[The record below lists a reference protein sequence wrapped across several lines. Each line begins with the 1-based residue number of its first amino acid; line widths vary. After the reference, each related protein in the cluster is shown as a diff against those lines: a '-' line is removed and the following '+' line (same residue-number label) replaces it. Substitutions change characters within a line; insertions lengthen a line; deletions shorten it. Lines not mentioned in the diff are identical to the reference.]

1 MPDRIV
7 IVGAGIAGATAAM
20 TLRSEGHRG
29 DIVLIGAEPE
39 EPYRRPAVSK
49 ALLAGLSPP
58 ELIRLKPPGFWDA
71 QGIELRTGVAA
82 TAVDRQRRLVTLAD
96 GRGVAYDRL
105 LLATGGR
112 PRSAPGIP
120 VLRTLADALDLRG
133 RLARRRRLVIIGGG
147 LIGLE
152 AAAIARSLGAD
163 VTILE
168 AANQVLGR
176 VLPDWIAAHVA
187 ELHRSQGVHLY
198 LGATVGEVGA
208 TADGGYYAAGPSL
221 YWLADLVLTAIGT
234 DPETA
239 LAGQSGLL
247 VDDGIVV
254 DEYLATSDP
263 DIYAAGDAARTPSG
277 RSQNWPD
284 AQQQGLTA
292 ARNMLGHAVR
302 HTGAGWCW
310 SDQYDLTLQICGDL
324 TAMPAVDG
332 SLAARDA
339 TVIFWRERTPAG
351 VVCLNRPHDF
361 DNLRKQISADLG
373 EARPA
378 RARLGAM

>member
-7 IVGAGIAGATAAM
+7 IVGAGIAGATAAL

-39 EPYRRPAVSK
+39 EPYRRPALSK
-49 ALLAGLSPP
+49 ALLAGLSTP
-58 ELIRLKPPGFWDA
+58 EQIRLKPPGFWA
-71 QGIELRTGVAA
+71 AEGIELRTGVAA
-82 TAVDRQRRLVTLAD
+82 IAVDRQRHLVTLAD
-96 GRGVAYDRL
+96 GRAVAYDRL

-112 PRSAPGIP
+112 PRSAPGLP

-133 RLARRRRLVIIGGG
+133 RLTRRRRLVIIGGG
-147 LIGLE
+147 LVGLE
-152 AAAIARSLGAD
+152 AAATARSLGAD

-168 AANQVLGR
+168 AADQVLGR

-208 TADGGYYAAGPSL
+208 TADGGYYATGPSL

-239 LAGQSGLL
+239 LAGQAGLL

-254 DEYLATSDP
+254 DDCLATSDP

-292 ARNMLGHAVR
+292 ARNMLGHAVP
-302 HTGAGWCW
+302 HTAAGWCW

-324 TAMPAVDG
+324 TATPAVDG

-339 TVIFWRERTPAG
+339 TIVFRRERTSAG

-361 DNLRKQISADLG
+361 HNLRKQISADLG
-373 EARPA
+373 EPRPA
-378 RARLGAM
+378 PAWL

>member
-7 IVGAGIAGATAAM
+7 IVGAGIAGATAAL

-39 EPYRRPAVSK
+39 EPYRRPALSK
-49 ALLAGLSPP
+49 ALIAGLSAP
-58 ELIRLKPPGFWDA
+58 EQIRLKPPGFWA
-71 QGIELRTGVAA
+71 AEGIELRTGVAA
-82 TAVDRQRRLVTLAD
+82 IAVDRQRHLVTLAD
-96 GRGVAYDRL
+96 GRAVAYDRL

-112 PRSAPGIP
+112 PRSAPGLP

-133 RLARRRRLVIIGGG
+133 RLTRRRRLVIIGGG
-147 LIGLE
+147 LVGLE
-152 AAAIARSLGAD
+152 AAATARSLGAD

-168 AANQVLGR
+168 AADQVLGR

-208 TADGGYYAAGPSL
+208 TADGGYYATGPSL
-221 YWLADLVLTAIGT
+221 YWLADLVLAAIGT
-234 DPETA
+234 DPETT
-239 LAGQSGLL
+239 LAGQAGLL

-254 DEYLATSDP
+254 DDCLATSDP

-292 ARNMLGHAVR
+292 ARNMLGHAVP
-302 HTGAGWCW
+302 HTAAGWCW

-324 TAMPAVDG
+324 TATPAVDG

-339 TVIFWRERTPAG
+339 TIVFRRERTPAG

-361 DNLRKQISADLG
+361 HNLRKQISADLG
-373 EARPA
+373 EPRPA
-378 RARLGAM
+378 PAWL

>member
-1 MPDRIV
+1 VPDRIV

-71 QGIELRTGVAA
+71 QGIELRTGVTA
-82 TAVDRQRRLVTLAD
+82 TAVDRQRHLVTLAD

-198 LGATVGEVGA
+198 LGAAVGEVGA
-208 TADGGYYAAGPSL
+208 TGDGGYYAAGPSL

-239 LAGQSGLL
+239 LAGQAGLL

-324 TAMPAVDG
+324 TATPAVDG

-339 TVIFWRERTPAG
+339 TVVFWRERTPAG

-373 EARPA
+373 EARPV
-378 RARLGAM
+378 RARLGSL

>member
-1 MPDRIV
+1 VPDRFV
-7 IVGAGIAGATAAM
+7 IVGAGIAGATAAL

-39 EPYRRPAVSK
+39 EPYRRPALSK
-49 ALLAGLSPP
+49 ALLAGLSVP
-58 ELIRLKPPGFWDA
+58 ELIRLKPLGFWAA
-71 QGIELRTGVAA
+71 QGIELRTGMAA
-82 TAVDRQRRLVTLAD
+82 TAIDRQWHLVTLAD
-96 GRGVAYDRL
+96 GGGVAYDRL

-112 PRSAPGIP
+112 PRSVPGVP

-133 RLARRRRLVIIGGG
+133 RLTRRRRLVIIGGG

-152 AAAIARSLGAD
+152 VAATARSLGAD

-168 AANQVLGR
+168 AADQVLGR

-187 ELHRSQGVHLY
+187 ELHRGQGVHLY
-198 LGATVGEVGA
+198 LGATVSEVGT
-208 TADGGYYAAGPSL
+208 TADGGYYATGPSL

-239 LAGQSGLL
+239 LAAHAGLL

-277 RSQNWPD
+277 RGQNWPD
-284 AQQQGLTA
+284 AQEQGLTA
-292 ARNMLGHAVR
+292 ARNMLGRGVR
-302 HTGAGWCW
+302 HTAAGWCW

-324 TAMPAVDG
+324 TATPAVDG

-339 TVIFWRERTPAG
+339 TIVFRRERVPAG

-361 DNLRKQISADLG
+361 HNLRKQISADLG
-373 EARPA
+373 EPRPA
-378 RARLGAM
+378 RALLGSI